1 MEAYLSIAGI
11 TWRIVL
17 PEGARWISHG
27 TLEGFLIPKPK
38 VWDHTLSLEFCEEL
52 PEPDGE
58 EIYRSPDKHLFRA
71 GETRIQY
78 RGAVERDLGGAYMC
92 LHRNGDHTRVYL
104 KESSFRGEIAA
115 KAVLHALE
123 LEHRL
128 AARDGVILHAA
139 WIRRQGRAILFTAPS
154 GVGKSTQAELWHSLR
169 GAEIVNGDR
178 AVLRC
183 TGGRVLAS
191 GIPFSGSS
199 SYCLN
204 RELEVAAIVYLGQ
217 APVTTIRRLK
227 GYGAFSRI
235 WEGASAHTW
244 DPEQMARVSALA
256 AEIAGAV
263 PIYHLMCT
271 PDESAVNILEHAM
284 RKGDAL

>member
-17 PEGARWISHG
+17 PEEARWISHG
-27 TLEGFLIPKPK
+27 TLEGFLIPEPN

-78 RGAVERDLGGAYMC
+78 RGAVEQNLGGAYMC
-92 LHRNGDHTRVYL
+92 LHRQGDHTRVYL

-139 WIRRQGRAILFTAPS
+139 WIQRQGRAILFTAPS
-154 GVGKSTQAELWHSLR
+154 GVGKSTQADLWCRLR
-169 GAEIVNGDR
+169 GAELINGDR
-178 AVLRC
+178 AAVFADGQVR
-183 TGGRVLAS
+183 
-191 GIPFSGSS
+191 GIPFAGSS
-199 SYCLN
+199 GVCKNEEMPLDAIVFLSQAPATTIAPLLGFRAFRSLWEGCSVASLEREEAQNALETVTELLN
-204 RELEVAAIVYLGQ
+204 RV
-217 APVTTIRRLK
+217 PV
-227 GYGAFSRI
+227 
-235 WEGASAHTW
+235 
-244 DPEQMARVSALA
+244 
-256 AEIAGAV
+256 
-263 PIYHLMCT
+263 YHLACT
-271 PDESAVNILEHAM
+271 PDESAVLALEQLLEKE
-284 RKGDAL
+284 RT